1 VSDPGDP
8 GEARDPGA
16 ALDPRLQ
23 RLSAICLDL
32 PEAKR
37 EVTGRH
43 AAFRVRGRTFVYFLD
58 DHHGD
63 GIVGLTAKAVPGAAE
78 TLVAEDAERFYRP
91 AYLGHRGWVGVRLDT
106 GPVDW
111 DEIAGF
117 VVESYR
123 LCAPKSL
130 ARAIS

>member
-1 VSDPGDP
+1 VSESPGDP
-8 GEARDPGA
+8 A
-16 ALDPRLQ
+16 DPRLE

-32 PEAKR
+32 PEATR
-37 EVTGRH
+37 EITGRH

-63 GIVGLTAKAVPGAAE
+63 GIVGLNAKAASGAAE
-78 TLVAEDAERFYRP
+78 MLIAEDPERFYRP

-106 GPVDW
+106 GAVDW
-111 DEIAGF
+111 DEVAGF
-117 VVESYR
+117 VVDSYR

-130 ARAIS
+130 ARAIT

>member
-1 VSDPGDP
+1 MS
-8 GEARDPGA
+8 ESPGA
-16 ALDPRLQ
+16 PADPRLE

-32 PEAKR
+32 PEAKG
-37 EVTGRH
+37 EITGRH
-43 AAFRVRGRTFVYFLD
+43 GAFRVRGRTFVYFLD

-63 GIVGLTAKAVPGAAE
+63 GIVGLAAKAAPGAAE
-78 TLVAEDAERFYRP
+78 ALIAEDPERFYRP

-106 GPVDW
+106 GAVDW
-111 DEIAGF
+111 DEVAGL

>member
-1 VSDPGDP
+1 MSADAGPGDP
-8 GEARDPGA
+8 GE
-16 ALDPRLQ
+16 DPRLG
-23 RLSAICLDL
+23 RLSAICLEL
-32 PEAKR
+32 PEAQR

-63 GIVGLTAKAVPGAAE
+63 GIVGLNAKAPAGGAEA
-78 TLVAEDAERFYRP
+78 LIADDPERFYRP
-91 AYLGHRGWVGVRLDT
+91 SYLGHRGWVGLRLDT
-106 GPVDW
+106 GAIDW
-111 DEIAGF
+111 DAVTGV

-130 ARAIS
+130 ARAIA

>member
-1 VSDPGDP
+1 VS
-8 GEARDPGA
+8 ESPGA
-16 ALDPRLQ
+16 PADPRLE

-32 PEAKR
+32 PEATR
-37 EVTGRH
+37 EITGRH

-63 GIVGLTAKAVPGAAE
+63 GIVGLNAKAAPGAAE
-78 TLVAEDAERFYRP
+78 MLIAEDPERFYRP

-106 GPVDW
+106 GAVDW
-111 DEIAGF
+111 DEVAGF
-117 VVESYR
+117 VVDSYR

-130 ARAIS
+130 ARAIT

>member
-1 VSDPGDP
+1 MSAPSGDGP
-8 GEARDPGA
+8 
-16 ALDPRLQ
+16 DPRLE
-23 RLSAICLDL
+23 RLGAICLDL
-32 PEAKR
+32 PQARQEI
-37 EVTGRH
+37 TGRH
-43 AAFRVRGRTFVYFLD
+43 AAFRVRGRTFAYFLD

-63 GIVGLTAKAVPGAAE
+63 GIVGLAAKAAPGAAE
-78 TLVAEDAERFYRP
+78 ALIAEDPERFYRP

-106 GPVDW
+106 GAVDW
-111 DEIAGF
+111 DEVAGL

>member
-1 VSDPGDP
+1 VSAASG
-8 GEARDPGA
+8 GA
-16 ALDPRLQ
+16 SDPRLE
-23 RLSAICLDL
+23 RLCAICLDL
-32 PEAKR
+32 PEAKG
-37 EVTGRH
+37 EITGRH

-63 GIVGLTAKAVPGAAE
+63 GIVGLAAKAAPGAAE
-78 TLVAEDAERFYRP
+78 ALIAEAPERFYRP
-91 AYLGHRGWVGVRLDT
+91 AYLGHRGWVGVRLDL
-106 GPVDW
+106 GAVDW
-111 DEIAGF
+111 DEVAGF

>member
-1 VSDPGDP
+1 MSESPGDP
-8 GEARDPGA
+8 A
-16 ALDPRLQ
+16 DPRLE

-32 PEAKR
+32 PEATR
-37 EVTGRH
+37 EITGRH

-63 GIVGLTAKAVPGAAE
+63 GIVGLNAKAACGAAE
-78 TLVAEDAERFYRP
+78 MLIAEDPERFYRP

-106 GPVDW
+106 GAVDW
-111 DEIAGF
+111 DEVAGF
-117 VVESYR
+117 VVDSYR

-130 ARAIS
+130 ARAIT